1 VTHNWS
7 SVSALLPSM
16 RKHLYQTSTLR
27 PESNSEVNLNIDED
41 KSIEDYSIIF
51 RELFCIA
58 AADLADHLDEPLE
71 NMGIL
76 SDEIFNTGQIAAS
89 KSEARPD
96 TSKSS
101 IDLERDDIATPAPG
115 RGQLLF
121 LTRRVDRKTAERF
134 SASGYRFAEI
144 QNVVQIIGRSMQINR
159 NDLQDRLSNMFEYAD
174 ETHNLKPG
182 VHLAFFAVRA
192 RVRGSLEVLVRKDAS
207 NQLPTIQLQLES
219 LNDWK
224 IDFLSQLDNWSVK
237 ACLKFLR
244 SKSVSS
250 TVLTKEQTFATQLQ
264 DALGAL
270 EEEINDP
277 LFVDALLIAKPVSAP
292 CCGVGEGAKPG
303 LATLITFR
311 LMLPIQFRVRSQKL
325 EFTPLSFFRMQ
336 QRVYR
341 NSPDHAIFARKIH
354 REFGSVLN
362 TGRLSIDGSQKN
374 TRAMFLGKPI
384 RALKSKSTPNIR
396 RPSEVSIEKSR
407 INSDSAS
414 EIKLVETQTF
424 GGIMVSQEVSVDVK
438 DLGDRGSERGS
449 SDGLGGIEM
458 AEMKHAQMGTR
469 GMATKEAEYAESYVD
484 ILFAACVE
492 AR

>member
-1 VTHNWS
+1 MTRNWS
-7 SVSALLPSM
+7 SVSGLLPSM

-27 PESNSEVNLNIDED
+27 PESNSEVNLNSDD
-41 KSIEDYSIIF
+41 GKSVEDYSIIF

-58 AADLADHLDEPLE
+58 AADLAEHLDEPLE

-76 SDEIFNTGQIAAS
+76 SDEIFNTGQTAAS
-89 KSEARPD
+89 KSEARQGL
-96 TSKSS
+96 TKSS
-101 IDLERDDIATPAPG
+101 TDLERDDIVTATSG

-121 LTRRVDRKTAERF
+121 LTRRVDRKAAERL

-144 QNVVQIIGRSMQINR
+144 QNVVHIIGRSMQINR
-159 NDLQDRLSNMFEYAD
+159 NDLQDRLTKMSEYAN
-174 ETHNLKPG
+174 EPHILKPG

-192 RVRGSLEVLVRKDAS
+192 RVRGGFEVLVRKDAS
-207 NQLPTIQLQLES
+207 NQLPTIQLQLDS
-219 LNDWK
+219 LNEWK

-244 SKSVSS
+244 AKSVSS
-250 TVLTKEQTFATQLQ
+250 TFLNKEQTFATQLH

-270 EEEINDP
+270 EEEVNDP
-277 LFVDALLIAKPVSAP
+277 LFADALLIAKPVSAP
-292 CCGVGEGAKPG
+292 CCGAGEGAKPG

-311 LMLPIQFRVRSQKL
+311 LMLPIQFRSRCQNL

-336 QRVYR
+336 QHVYR

-362 TGRLSIDGSQKN
+362 TGRLSIEGSQKN
-374 TRAMFLGKPI
+374 TRATFLRMPI
-384 RALKSKSTPNIR
+384 RALKSKSTINDR
-396 RPSEVSIEKSR
+396 GSSDVSMEKSR
-407 INSDSAS
+407 MNSDASS

-424 GGIMVSQEVSVDVK
+424 GGIMVSHEVSVDVK
-438 DLGDRGSERGS
+438 ELGDRASETGSR
-449 SDGLGGIEM
+449 DGLGGIEM
-458 AEMKHAQMGTR
+458 AEIKYAQMGTR
-469 GMATKEAEYAESYVD
+469 GRATKEAEYPESYVD
-484 ILFAACVE
+484 ILLAACTE

>member
-7 SVSALLPSM
+7 SVSGLLPSM

-27 PESNSEVNLNIDED
+27 PDSNSEVNLNIDD
-41 KSIEDYSIIF
+41 GKPIEDYSIIF

-58 AADLADHLDEPLE
+58 AADLAEHLDEPLE
-71 NMGIL
+71 DMGIL
-76 SDEIFNTGQIAAS
+76 SDEIFNTGQTAAS
-89 KSEARPD
+89 KSEARPG
-96 TSKSS
+96 TTKSS
-101 IDLERDDIATPAPG
+101 IDLERDEIVTPAPG

-121 LTRRVDRKTAERF
+121 LTRRVDRKTSERF

-144 QNVVQIIGRSMQINR
+144 QNVVHIIGRSMQINR
-159 NDLQDRLSNMFEYAD
+159 NDLQDRLSNMFEHAD

-192 RVRGSLEVLVRKDAS
+192 RVRGSFEVLVRKDAS

-224 IDFLSQLDNWSVK
+224 IDFLSQLDNCSVK

-250 TVLTKEQTFATQLQ
+250 TILNKEQTFATQLH

-270 EEEINDP
+270 EKEINDP
-277 LFVDALLIAKPVSAP
+277 LFADALLIAKPVSAP

-311 LMLPIQFRVRSQKL
+311 LMLPIQFRVRSPKL

-336 QRVYR
+336 QHVYR
-341 NSPDHAIFARKIH
+341 DSPDHAIFARKIH

-384 RALKSKSTPNIR
+384 RALKSKSTLNVR
-396 RPSEVSIEKSR
+396 GSSDASIEKSR
-407 INSDSAS
+407 VNSDTSS
-414 EIKLVETQTF
+414 EVKLVETQTF

-458 AEMKHAQMGTR
+458 AEMKYTQMGTR
-469 GMATKEAEYAESYVD
+469 GMATKEAEYPESYVD
-484 ILFAACVE
+484 ILFAACAE

>member
-1 VTHNWS
+1 
-7 SVSALLPSM
+7 M
-16 RKHLYQTSTLR
+16 RKHIYQTSTLR
-27 PESNSEVNLNIDED
+27 PDSNSEVNLNSDEG
-41 KSIEDYSIIF
+41 KPIEDYSIIF

-58 AADLADHLDEPLE
+58 AADLAEHLDEPLE

-76 SDEIFNTGQIAAS
+76 SDEVFNTGQTAAS
-89 KSEARPD
+89 KSEARPGM
-96 TSKSS
+96 TKSS
-101 IDLERDDIATPAPG
+101 IDLERDDIVAPALG

-121 LTRRVDRKTAERF
+121 LTRRVDRKAAERL

-144 QNVVQIIGRSMQINR
+144 QNVVHIIGRSMQINR
-159 NDLQDRLSNMFEYAD
+159 SDLQDRLSNMFECAD
-174 ETHNLKPG
+174 ETHTLRPG
-182 VHLAFFAVRA
+182 VHLAFFAARA
-192 RVRGSLEVLVRKDAS
+192 RPRGGIEVLVRKGAS
-207 NQLPTIQLQLES
+207 KQLPTIELQLDS

-244 SKSVSS
+244 AKSVSS
-250 TVLTKEQTFATQLQ
+250 TFPNKEQTFATQLH
-264 DALGAL
+264 DALGVL

-277 LFVDALLIAKPVSAP
+277 IFADALLIAKPVSAP
-292 CCGVGEGAKPG
+292 CSGVGEDAKPG

-311 LMLPIQFRVRSQKL
+311 LMLPIHFRARGPKL

-336 QRVYR
+336 QHMYR

-362 TGRLSIDGSQKN
+362 TGRLSIEGSQKN
-374 TRAMFLGKPI
+374 TTATFLGKPI

-396 RPSEVSIEKSR
+396 RPLEVSIEKSR

-458 AEMKHAQMGTR
+458 VDMKYAQMGTR
-469 GMATKEAEYAESYVD
+469 GTATKEAEHTESYID
-484 ILFAACVE
+484 ILFTACTE
-492 AR
+492 AK